1 MGECWR
7 VLAAYRRVSVCM
19 GIGKSKHTHF
29 RMGTSRMHGLRD
41 SKQGFRPERVH
52 GFVRNARDRRF
63 LGCPTLGLFSSRS
76 TPRILKEGALKP
88 ANASPCPI
96 FVLVHS
102 PSTLR
107 HSSPT
112 PRSPY
117 GTLRRS
123 LYLGGQPRK
132 PSKPSYGGH
141 GERSKAQSRR

>member
-1 MGECWR
+1 MGGRIQSGAFIQNAC
-7 VLAAYRRVSVCM
+7 S
-19 GIGKSKHTHF
+19 G
-29 RMGTSRMHGLRD
+29 SRGAFVKRA
-41 SKQGFRPERVH
+41 QAPGRA
-52 GFVRNARDRRF
+52 FVRNACMVSSGTRGTGGFRCAGGAGNAR
-63 LGCPTLGLFSSRS
+63 LSTLDLFSSRS

-88 ANASPCPI
+88 TLRYASPCPI

-102 PSTLR
+102 SHTLR

-117 GTLRRS
+117 GPLRRS